1 MNFGMLSIPFFPLY
15 IYLIAS
21 NLEFVTSV
29 NLCLGKIEFNFL
41 MERGI
46 RCTFDSIPCHVIR
59 LVYFI
64 TSNNVLE
71 AYFLYKSLQAIK
83 IQTENAKSLI
93 PELSFIKRKRYVS
106 NLNFSKND
114 TYLSNMTS
122 LKGGLQKVGW
132 GGSQQSWK
140 NECHIIPIWKP
151 PKWKKYTEIQMIF
164 NYFQRWW
171 NRIQHFLD
179 SILYWIESVNFNVYF
194 LLFFSSKKHWINTF
208 GCFAQYNHQ
217 YCYYTCFLFCWRL

>member
-1 MNFGMLSIPFFPLY
+1 MNFGMVSIPFFPLY

-21 NLEFVTSV
+21 NLENVTSV

-46 RCTFDSIPCHVIR
+46 RCTFDSISCHVIR

-132 GGSQQSWK
+132 GST
-140 NECHIIPIWKP
+140 IL
-151 PKWKKYTEIQMIF
+151 KK
-164 NYFQRWW
+164 
-171 NRIQHFLD
+171 
-179 SILYWIESVNFNVYF
+179 
-194 LLFFSSKKHWINTF
+194 
-208 GCFAQYNHQ
+208 
-217 YCYYTCFLFCWRL
+217 